1 MRPLP
6 DRLNDRLERQR
17 RGERVSEPSQSPVSR
32 KDHDLEVEE
41 LAMLAR
47 RLQVTPQL
55 RVDPGFAQRL
65 EARILAQHAIQSRRR
80 ATTTREN
87 GLFQRT
93 HWKRFAFGIALVSLL
108 LAGTMGTLSAAAQ
121 ATNPNN
127 PLYEVKRWVQ
137 RVQYPQTDAT
147 MTRAET
153 NWHNAQ
159 GQLNTLTSLTD
170 SPHATAY
177 RKGLANLEQ
186 QINQLA
192 QAIQTLPAGPDRD
205 NLTNKLVMLKTES
218 RQMLRGLLPHLA
230 LSEQLLTTNELGRL
244 GDTVPNVDS
253 AAMVVVHSS
262 KQATITI
269 TGNNLQP
276 GAQLLVDK
284 KLMVSSGSWQNGTG
298 VFTVSWPGKQSP
310 KTIGILNPDG
320 TATQT
325 TTITF
330 TLTEGNGNGN
340 DKGNNNPNK
349 NGGGNNN
356 NNGNTNGNG
365 NNNDNGNNNGNG
377 NGNGKGKG
385 NGNGNGKVVAT
396 PTSTTISATPTPTAI
411 P

>member
-1 MRPLP
+1 
-6 DRLNDRLERQR
+6 
-17 RGERVSEPSQSPVSR
+17 
-32 KDHDLEVEE
+32 
-41 LAMLAR
+41 MLAR
-47 RLQVTPQL
+47 RLQMTPQL
-55 RVDPGFAQRL
+55 RVDPDFAQQL
-65 EARILAQHAIQSRRR
+65 EARILAQHAVQSRRR
-80 ATTTREN
+80 TTTTREN
-87 GLFQRT
+87 WLFQRA
-93 HWKRFAFGIALVSLL
+93 HWKRFAFGIALICLL
-108 LAGTMGTLSAAAQ
+108 LVGTIGTLSAAAQ
-121 ATNPNN
+121 VNPSN

-137 RVQYPQTDAT
+137 RMQYPQTDAT
-147 MTRAET
+147 MTRTET

-159 GQLNTLTSLTD
+159 GQLNTLTSLTG
-170 SPHATAY
+170 PAHATAY

-205 NLTNKLVMLKTES
+205 SLTNKLVMLKTES

-230 LSEQLLTTNELGRL
+230 LSEQLLTTDELGKL

-284 KLMVSSGSWQNGTG
+284 KLMASGGSWQNGTD
-298 VFTVSWPGKQSP
+298 VFIVSWPGKQSP

-320 TATQT
+320 TAAQT

-340 DKGNNNPNK
+340 DKGNNNTNK

-365 NNNDNGNNNGNG
+365 NKNGNGNN

-385 NGNGNGKVVAT
+385 NGNGNGKAV
-396 PTSTTISATPTPTAI
+396 ATPTPTAI